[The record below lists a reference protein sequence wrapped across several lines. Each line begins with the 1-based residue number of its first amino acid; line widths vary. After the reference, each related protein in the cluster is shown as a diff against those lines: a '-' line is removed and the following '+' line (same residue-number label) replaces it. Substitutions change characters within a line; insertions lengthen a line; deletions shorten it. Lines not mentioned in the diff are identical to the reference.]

1 MANDTRPSQK
11 IKDSENNSTKGRQ
24 INGSGSTSSHAASPD
39 PCGLR
44 RSTRETSSKHRTTP
58 SSSSAKKSE
67 FVEKQNPTTSPVR
80 KSERIEKQKNSSPL
94 RRPGRGKNISDLSNV
109 KRMTEKKEKKEKS
122 VKQLTLETEDVDENE
137 NPDEEPVEVNKTQM
151 DARHYKELFRK
162 QKQKANTTDHC
173 EEPKNQGDSG
183 SKQVDHG
190 IKFIERNGKDLVED
204 FTEKSVIREPKSNIK
219 QSPRKTLEDSDGHEL
234 SSTSLKHCDTWES
247 PKKNLEDSDG
257 HELPMT
263 GPKHGPMEEACKS
276 LDGDGLHLLKNVVA
290 KETMEDAGKVALEN
304 IQFPTSADST
314 LKGRIL
320 DRDTSLEMG
329 HMLSKRKRD
338 TADIVS
344 DPPLMVGSKDMCNSM
359 ADAVTLLPSNCKSK
373 DYVEICDTCFKKQRM
388 EVDPSVQENCSC
400 NTKSNCLFDSAAEE
414 RLAKDIANGSKSES
428 SRFIE
433 YWLPV
438 QISSVQLEQYCATLL
453 ENSLS
458 LCSPLR
464 SDPIGALRKTLISTR
479 KCCDH
484 PYLVDQSLQML
495 LTKDLKPIEYLDVG
509 IKSSGKLQLLET
521 MLLEMKKLGLRAV
534 ILFQSIGGS
543 GRDAIGDILDD
554 FLRQRFG
561 QDSFERIDSGLV
573 YSKKQSALNKFNK
586 ENDRFVF
593 LLETRACQPSIKL
606 SSVDIV
612 IMFNSDWN
620 PMNDLKALQ
629 RIALGSKF
637 EQIMIFRLYSSLT
650 VEEKFLI
657 LAKQGKTFDGN
668 APSINPSTIQ
678 RLLMWGASHIF
689 NKLNEFHDATPAF
702 DTTIVFDQSHL
713 EDLLQEFLIILAPNR
728 EDYDSRKLSL
738 ILHAKPQV
746 TYRTDLPLFGEQK
759 IQVMNEDQPCMFWTT
774 LLNGKH
780 PPWKYSS
787 SSSQRNRK
795 RTSVHHFDDIQK
807 KHEAG
812 SGEVVKKRKKVGS
825 DFVDSPS
832 LKSGS
837 DRQIADQDTEGISG
851 TLAPN
856 LSHSWGR
863 STGLVND
870 QIYVQHASSS
880 PHQSTSHFSKIPKV
894 NTSECEERRKLHDSQ
909 KSFHTLLKPDM
920 AKLSEVLHLPDNVRA
935 MVESFLEYIMN
946 YHHVTRELAAL
957 LQAFQISLCWTA
969 AALLNHKI
977 NHKKSLE
984 LVNKSINFGCKKEEA
999 DYVYSLLRCLKRTFL
1014 YRTGKMKVPNPPK
1027 ASDLSTKCSGTE
1039 QCSAAS
1045 DHQGVKGLD
1054 GSLKVSESSEKQSL
1068 SQSELALEYQLALSD
1083 LLKSLKEIQ
1092 RKCDKMMKNL
1102 LQKQREEK
1110 ENFDRTYEKE
1120 MVQLETRRE
1129 LEAAVIR
1136 LHSPETTR
1144 FEKLKKL
1151 DDEYVIKIDEL
1162 KKQMAIRLKS
1172 LEVEQE
1178 ESRNKVHQ
1186 WKAWWVEAVKSWAR
1200 NELGF
1205 TECERAISPGH
1216 EQEHVVPKVPISKEQ
1231 ILVGVMADGEL
1242 GQDIPASLSDC
1253 LDNALSVK
1261 QLPQDQICDRSV
1273 LNVPDAN
1280 RVPETV
1286 FSGDGREKIES
1297 AKLCSFG
1304 EQVPDG
1310 ITLRKANNKVPLG
1323 ASEAVRETE
1332 VHKNIVFVTS
1342 PLSKGLNHDGA
1353 TSNVPCG
1360 EASPTTPEIVS
1371 SDGRQNILPSNLPSL
1386 NEKISDVSDSCIT
1399 EEVPLAET
1407 ETAPSEVAEGDN
1419 RSMRHLLSLPDGDSL
1434 ASTPEILN
1442 SSDTLHKVVPDIA
1455 ASCIPIGKVPSSK
1468 PPFAPRQVHENDDA
1482 NGENHGVGD
1491 KLLIRNSLREDEVST
1506 PEVAASCMSD
1516 RDGPLSDPESANR
1529 EVPKGGNA
1537 DRENNVAFREV
1548 STPEVPDGE
1557 DPASTSMIVNSSD
1570 RVASCNPNGKDPSSE
1585 SPFTPRE
1592 AHESDDGNGKND
1604 VVGDNLHIRNSL
1616 SMPGR
1621 EDEISI
1627 PEVAA
1632 SCMSDKD
1639 FALSDPESANREVP
1653 EGGNAERENNAA
1665 IGVDQQDGMVC
1676 SVNQEP
1682 QFLEAPVVD
1691 SSQAQHVLALA
1702 QGGPLLSNQ
1711 VEPERCTVP
1720 STDSE
1725 MQARDAANIQTQSS
1739 SRVVEPSPL
1748 HSGLD
1753 LTPSQYGVGAHIA
1766 EVGAQVQPSSSRGSP
1781 SNLNNQLDLPLA
1793 GGVELQPSND
1803 DHLSHA
1809 SRHVS
1814 DTRTVST
1821 NLPVQTAPT
1830 VSSHM
1835 PFSSHDP
1842 LQNEMERIV
1851 KEAEQTIKIH
1861 EEMKLQLK
1869 SDCNK
1874 EIEEAIAQIR
1884 KKYEI
1889 KLQEAE
1895 ACFLLKKK
1903 ELDVNHNKVLMN
1915 KILAEAFRL
1924 KIIDNNFTG
1933 MLQETGTNFMQQL
1946 AQLSPQQ
1953 MPQRPSSVPGGTPPA
1968 SLPATISTVLSVQT
1982 ASPPV
1987 VTPQAISPSLQ
1998 AVNTPS
2004 AIFSGTPPRPPPH
2017 ISSITPSLGNLQV
2030 GSEIRA
2036 PAPHLHP
2043 FRPSTSMHPSVVPPL
2058 SCGMPVQPGHG
2069 NAFTPRIAP
2078 TVSQAGR
2085 AHIPATSVG
2094 LPVLPNNL
2102 SRLDLLINAANQ
2114 SMANPNPP
2122 NTLPLDTS
2130 SNCATPLQPLP
2141 TMPRTQSN
2149 APQPS
2154 AATDIVCLSDDD

>member
-1 MANDTRPSQK
+1 MANDTRSSQK
-11 IKDSENNSTKGRQ
+11 IKDSENNNSKGRQ
-24 INGSGSTSSHAASPD
+24 INGRGSTSSHAASPD
-39 PCGLR
+39 PSGLR

-58 SSSSAKKSE
+58 SSSSAQKSE
-67 FVEKQNPTTSPVR
+67 FVEKENPTTSPVR
-80 KSERIEKQKNSSPL
+80 KSERIEKQKNPSPL
-94 RRPGRGKNISDLSNV
+94 RRPGR
-109 KRMTEKKEKKEKS
+109 
-122 VKQLTLETEDVDENE
+122 DVDENE
-137 NPDEEPVEVNKTQM
+137 NPDEEPVKVNKTQM
-151 DARHYKELFRK
+151 DARRYKELFRK

-173 EEPKNQGDSG
+173 EEPKKQGDSG
-183 SKQVDHG
+183 SKQVDDG
-190 IKFIERNGKDLVED
+190 IKFIERNGKDLEED
-204 FTEKSVIREPKSNIK
+204 FTDKSVIREPESNIK
-219 QSPRKTLEDSDGHEL
+219 QSSRKTLEDSH
-234 SSTSLKHCDTWES
+234 
-247 PKKNLEDSDG
+247 G

-263 GPKHGPMEEACKS
+263 GLKHGPMEEACTS
-276 LDGDGLHLLKNVVA
+276 LDGDGLHLLKNDVVA
-290 KETMEDAGKVALEN
+290 KETTEDAGKVVLEN
-304 IQFPTSADST
+304 IQIPTSADST

-359 ADAVTLLPSNCKSK
+359 ADAVTLSPSNCKSK
-373 DYVEICDTCFKKQRM
+373 DYVEICNTCFKKQRM

-400 NTKSNCLFDSAAEE
+400 NKKSNCFFDSAVEE
-414 RLAKDIANGSKSES
+414 RLAKDIANESKSES

-433 YWLPV
+433 YWIPV

-509 IKSSGKLQLLET
+509 IKASGKLQLLET

-668 APSINPSTIQ
+668 APCINPSTIQ

-702 DTTIVFDQSHL
+702 NTTIVFDQSHL
-713 EDLLQEFLIILAPNR
+713 EDVLQEFLIILAPNR

-746 TYRTDLPLFGEQK
+746 TYRTDLPLFGEQT
-759 IQVMNEDQPCMFWTT
+759 IQVINEDQPCMFWTT
-774 LLNGKH
+774 LLNGKR

-837 DRQIADQDTEGISG
+837 DRQIADQDKEGISG
-851 TLAPN
+851 TPAPN
-856 LSHSWGR
+856 LSHSLGR

-870 QIYVQHASSS
+870 RIFVQHASSS
-880 PHQSTSHFSKIPKV
+880 PHLSTSHFSKIPKV
-894 NTSECEERRKLHDSQ
+894 NMIECEERRKLHDSQ
-909 KSFHTLLKPDM
+909 KSLHALLKPDM

-946 YHHVTRELAAL
+946 NHQANRELATRP
-957 LQAFQISLCWTA
+957 QAFQMSLCWIA

-984 LVNKSINFGCKKEEA
+984 LANKSINFGCKKEEA

-1014 YRTGKMKVPNPPK
+1014 YHTGKMKVPNPPK
-1027 ASDLSTKCSGTE
+1027 ASGLSTKCIGTE
-1039 QCSAAS
+1039 QCSAAF
-1045 DHQGVKGLD
+1045 DHQGVKEGLN
-1054 GSLKVSESSEKQSL
+1054 GSLKVSESSEKQAL

-1120 MVQLETRRE
+1120 MVKLENKRKM
-1129 LEAAVIR
+1129 EAAVIR
-1136 LHSPETTR
+1136 LHSTETTR
-1144 FEKLKKL
+1144 FDKLKKL
-1151 DDEYVIKIDEL
+1151 DDEYAIKIDEL

-1178 ESRNKVHQ
+1178 ESRNKVHK

-1200 NELGF
+1200 NELGL
-1205 TECERAISPGH
+1205 TECEIAISSCN

-1231 ILVGVMADGEL
+1231 IHVGVMADGEL

-1261 QLPQDQICDRSV
+1261 HLPQDQICDRSV

-1280 RVPETV
+1280 KVPETV
-1286 FSGDGREKIES
+1286 ISGDGREKIDS
-1297 AKLCSFG
+1297 AKLSSSG

-1310 ITLRKANNKVPLG
+1310 ITLRQADNEVPLG

-1332 VHKNIVFVTS
+1332 VHKNIVFFTS
-1342 PLSKGLNHDGA
+1342 PLSKGLNCDGA

-1371 SDGRQNILPSNLPSL
+1371 SDGLQNILPSNLPSL
-1386 NEKISDVSDSCIT
+1386 KGQISDISGPCVP

-1407 ETAPSEVAEGDN
+1407 ETAPGDVAEGDN
-1419 RSMRHLLSLPDGDSL
+1419 RSMRHLLSMPDGE
-1434 ASTPEILN
+1434 TPEILN

-1468 PPFAPRQVHENDDA
+1468 SSFAPRQVHENDDA
-1482 NGENHGVGD
+1482 NGENDGVGD
-1491 KLLIRNSLREDEVST
+1491 KLPIRNSLREDEVST

-1516 RDGPLSDPESANR
+1516 RDVPLSDPESANR

-1537 DRENNVAFREV
+1537 DRVNNVAFRKV

-1557 DPASTSMIVNSSD
+1557 NPASTSEIVNSSD
-1570 RVASCNPNGKDPSSE
+1570 RVASCYPNGKDPSSE

-1592 AHESDDGNGKND
+1592 AHESDDANGKNG

-1621 EDEISI
+1621 EDEIST

-1639 FALSDPESANREVP
+1639 FTLSDPESANREVP
-1653 EGGNAERENNAA
+1653 EGRNAERENNAA

-1682 QFLEAPVVD
+1682 QFLEASLVD
-1691 SSQAQHVLALA
+1691 SSQAQHVPALA

-1711 VEPERCTVP
+1711 VEPGRRTVP

-1739 SRVVEPSPL
+1739 SQVVEPSPL
-1748 HSGLD
+1748 HSALD
-1753 LTPSQYGVGAHIA
+1753 MTPSQYGVGVRIA
-1766 EVGAQVQPSSSRGSP
+1766 EVGARVQPSSSRGSP
-1781 SNLNNQLDLPLA
+1781 SDLNNQLDLPLA
-1793 GGVELQPSND
+1793 GGVELQPSNEG
-1803 DHLSHA
+1803 HLSHA

-1821 NLPVQTAPT
+1821 NLPVQTAPA
-1830 VSSHM
+1830 VSSRMH
-1835 PFSSHDP
+1835 FSSHDP

-1895 ACFLLKKK
+1895 ARFLLKKK

-1953 MPQRPSSVPGGTPPA
+1953 MLQRPSCVPGGTPPA
-1968 SLPATISTVLSVQT
+1968 SLPAPITTVLSVQT

-1998 AVNTPS
+1998 AANTPS
-2004 AIFSGTPPRPPPH
+2004 TIFSGTPPRPPPH

-2043 FRPSTSMHPSVVPPL
+2043 FRPSTSMHPGVVPPL
-2058 SCGMPVQPGHG
+2058 SCGMPIQPGHG

-2078 TVSQAGR
+2078 TVSQAG
-2085 AHIPATSVG
+2085 IP
-2094 LPVLPNNL
+2094 NL
-2102 SRLDLLINAANQ
+2102 SALDLLINAANQ

-2122 NTLPLDTS
+2122 NTLPSDTS
-2130 SNCATPLQPLP
+2130 SNCATPVQPLP
-2141 TMPRTQSN
+2141 TMPSTQSN

-2154 AATDIVCLSDDD
+2154 AATDIVCLSDDE